1 MLKPIKSLLE
11 DNAIYIAIFFT
22 ISITIGSLVKSDFI
36 VVKSFTEKNKKKIP
50 VLTEGMDKVI
60 DIDEFMEIFKKQ

>member
-1 MLKPIKSLLE
+1 MKLKQNPNCK
-11 DNAIYIAIFFT
+11 Y
-22 ISITIGSLVKSDFI
+22 FI

-60 DIDEFMEIFKKQ
+60 DIDEFMKIFKEQ